1 MTVDRSQPYVV
12 EGSARAFQRDIYFYW
27 STVRANPLSLTKE
40 GRLYQRD
47 LRLINA
53 ALLQQQEIGQK
64 TEFDAPRLIFMR
76 QLLTNLGLLVH
87 VGSTIQATER
97 PSLLERTPG
106 ERIQLTFTRWRDGT
120 FWNEIL
126 SIPSLTVRSIDSRLT
141 LAPRQIVEARAKVL
155 DHIAEMHK
163 TQRQGTHWTSIPQL
177 IEHIR
182 TNDYEFLL
190 PREYLPFQS
199 TYYRTYQNYL
209 SHASPYISYGNEMGW
224 SFSPPFAD
232 EQEGWDVVEA
242 GFIRAM
248 LLEPLHWMGL
258 LDIGYLAGEG
268 TGIGGSVGGSEDDE
282 SQVTTVPV
290 AYRLTPVGA
299 WALGVGPAVDMPEE
313 KGRVVVQPNFEL
325 FALDPISDLTLA
337 ELEEFAERVN
347 AERAIK
353 YRLTRA
359 SVYRAQKKGWT
370 AARILDVLR
379 ELSQDTSPA
388 AAGPDLAGFG
398 SSAEVHPL
406 PQNVVRTLQEWQ
418 DLHERVII
426 HRRANLL
433 QAVDMQLLK
442 QLQQIPAVR
451 AHLDD
456 RIDTQDPQQV
466 ALALIRPGL
475 AQTEELI
482 HALEHAGYP
491 PMRTRSS
498 KDAGP
503 PSLTIADPGEASAS
517 GIEIQFHV
525 ALPSIY
531 TYEQIAPFTRQD
543 EQGRTYLTPS
553 AIKEAVRAGMGVD
566 EILERLSALHYG
578 PLPHAVVKQVRAWGH
593 YYGDAMLQTVT
604 LIQIQDAKT
613 LNELLTDPKVR
624 AALRPFV
631 PDPSRVLALVDTDD
645 LISLHEILDRYGITL
660 HDQLAQSSLEVKDN
674 G

>member
-1 MTVDRSQPYVV
+1 V
-12 EGSARAFQRDIYFYW
+12 ESSARAFQRDIFFYW

-53 ALLQQQEIGQK
+53 ALLDQQEVGHK
-64 TEFDAPRLIFMR
+64 SEFDVPRLIFMR
-76 QLLTNLGLLVH
+76 RLLTNLGLLQQ
-87 VGSTIQATER
+87 VGSTIEAIENPT
-97 PSLLERTPG
+97 LLAQTPG
-106 ERIQLTFTRWRDGT
+106 ERIQLAFTRWRDGT

-126 SIPSLTVRSIDSRLT
+126 SIPNLTVRGVDSRLAP
-141 LAPRQIVEARAKVL
+141 APRQIVQARGKVL
-155 DHIAEMHK
+155 EHIAEIQK
-163 TQRQGTHWTSIPQL
+163 TQQQGTYWTSIPRL
-177 IEHIR
+177 IERIR

-224 SFSPPFAD
+224 SFSPPFED
-232 EQEGWDVVEA
+232 EKEGWEVVEA
-242 GFIRAM
+242 GFIRAT

-268 TGIGGSVGGSEDDE
+268 TGGDRNSSDNENDN
-282 SQVTTVPV
+282 QATVTPV

-299 WALGVGPAVDMPEE
+299 WALGMGPEVDMPEE

-337 ELEEFAERVN
+337 ELDEFAERVN

-359 SVYRAQKKGWT
+359 SVYRAQKKGWN
-370 AARILDVLR
+370 AARIIDVLR
-379 ELSQDTSPA
+379 ELSQD
-388 AAGPDLAGFG
+388 
-398 SSAEVHPL
+398 AEPHTL

-418 DLHERVII
+418 GLHERVTIR
-426 HRRANLL
+426 RRANLL
-433 QAVDMQLLK
+433 QAADAQLLE
-442 QLQQIPAVR
+442 QLRQDPAICT
-451 AHLDD
+451 HLDD
-456 RIDTQDPQQV
+456 RVDGEESQPV
-466 ALALIRPGL
+466 ALTLIQPGL

-482 HALEHAGYP
+482 QALEHAGYP

-498 KDAGP
+498 KDAMR
-503 PSLTIADPGEASAS
+503 PSLIVADERETSAS
-517 GIEIQFHV
+517 GIEIHFHV

-531 TYEQIAPFTRQD
+531 VHEQIAPFTRQD
-543 EQGRTYLTPS
+543 EQRRTYLTPL
-553 AIKEAVRAGMGVD
+553 AIDEAVRTGMGVD

-593 YYGDAMLQTVT
+593 YYGDAALQTVT

-613 LNELLTDPKVR
+613 LNELLADPKVS
-624 AALRPFV
+624 ATLRPFV
-631 PDPSRVLALVDTDD
+631 PDPGKVLAFVDADD
-645 LISLHEILDRYGITL
+645 LDWLYEALARYGITL
-660 HDQLAQSSLEVKDN
+660 HDQLVHSSLEVKDSDPPPN
-674 G
+674 YPTA

>member
-1 MTVDRSQPYVV
+1 V

-27 STVRANPLSLTKE
+27 STVRANPLSLTRE
-40 GRLYQRD
+40 GRLYKRD

-64 TEFDAPRLIFMR
+64 TEFDVPRLIFMR
-76 QLLTNLGLLVH
+76 RLLTDLGMLTH
-87 VGSTIQATER
+87 AGSTIRATDR
-97 PSLLERTPG
+97 PALLQRTPG
-106 ERIQLTFTRWRDGT
+106 ERIQLVFTHWRDGT

-126 SIPSLTVRSIDSRLT
+126 SIPNLTIRGIDSRLT
-141 LAPRQIVEARAKVL
+141 LAPRQIVKARAKVL
-155 DHIAEMHK
+155 DHIAGMHK
-163 TQRQGTHWTSIPQL
+163 TQRQGTLWTSIPQL
-177 IEHIR
+177 IERMR
-182 TNDYEFLL
+182 TSDYEFLL

-224 SFSPPFAD
+224 SFSPPFED
-232 EQEGWDVVEA
+232 EEEGWQVVEA
-242 GFIRAM
+242 GFIRAT

-258 LDIGYLAGEG
+258 LDIGYLADEG
-268 TGIGGSVGGSEDDE
+268 AGGDRDRGDNKSADGQAAV
-282 SQVTTVPV
+282 VPV

-299 WALGVGPAVDMPEE
+299 WTLGVGPKVDMPEE

-337 ELEEFAERVN
+337 DLDEFAERVN

-359 SVYRAQKKGWT
+359 SVYRAQKRGWN
-370 AARILDVLR
+370 AKRIIDILY
-379 ELSQDTSPA
+379 ELSQDTEPDP
-388 AAGPDLAGFG
+388 AGPGEPHA
-398 SSAEVHPL
+398 L
-406 PQNVVRTLQEWQ
+406 PQNVVRTLEEWQ
-418 DLHERVII
+418 DLHERVTIY
-426 HRRANLL
+426 RGASLL
-433 QAVDMQLLK
+433 QAVDVQLLQ
-442 QLQQIPAVR
+442 QLRQDPKIG

-456 RIDTQDPQQV
+456 CAGGEDGHQV
-466 ALALIRPGL
+466 ALDLIRPGL

-482 HALEHAGYP
+482 HALERAGYP

-498 KDAGP
+498 KDVGHS
-503 PSLTIADPGEASAS
+503 SLTIADDGEISAS

-531 TYEQIAPFTRQD
+531 LYEQIAPFTRQD

-553 AIKEAVRAGMGVD
+553 AIDEAVRQGMSVD

-578 PLPHAVVKQVRAWGH
+578 PLPRSVIKRVRAWGH
-593 YYGDAMLQTVT
+593 YYGNAALQTLT
-604 LIQIQDAKT
+604 LIQVQDAKT
-613 LNELLTDPKVR
+613 LNELLEEPEVR

-631 PDPSRVLALVDTDD
+631 PDPDKVLALIDADD
-645 LISLHEILDRYGITL
+645 LESLYEILARYGITL
-660 HDQLAQSSLEVKDN
+660 HDQLAQASLEAHSPPEVQANDQPPN
-674 G
+674 HAPH